1 MPNWCENDLYFSGPE
16 DEVLKFKKLVGLD
29 KTLPRF
35 NFDAVIPYP
44 DDFRRMDL
52 ESIAFSWSSK
62 KSDEEKKAARDAYE
76 QKWGTTKDGFNS
88 DGYEWCIANRG
99 TKWNA
104 CDVSLYAHPRR
115 GECVSFTTAWAP
127 PQPVIEKLFELF
139 PMMYFEYEYFESGA
153 AFCGGLFHYPGDD
166 EIRSWSGKYSGSR
179 GGQS

>member
-29 KTLPRF
+29 KTPPRF

-44 DDFRRMDL
+44 DDFRQMDL

-88 DGYEWCIANRG
+88 GGYEWCIANRG
-99 TKWNA
+99 TKGNA

-115 GECVSFTTAWAP
+115 GECVSFDTAWTP

-139 PMMYFEYEYFESGA
+139 PAVRFELEYFECGV
-153 AFCGGLFHYPGDD
+153 AFCGGLSYDPEDD
-166 EIRSWSGKYSGSR
+166 ETRSWSGEYSGSR
-179 GGQS
+179 GG